1 MLYVFLYCV
10 RGLDSLDTK
19 LGRLDLFITDGH
31 HRDETDRSTSFNTR
45 CPAYAYPVPTLYLH
59 PTPWLTPMMRCNAWP
74 TRCCQPDG
82 WLTRRLPCTCRPGTY
97 PVPTLELRK
106 IRRRLPCT
114 YRRPAYP
121 APTLELRKI
130 PISPTLHLPY
140 TCLPYTYP
148 TPTLYLPYTYLP
160 FTLPCTPPSAY
171 PGAARATLG

>member
-31 HRDETDRSTSFNTR
+31 HRDETDRSTSFQHTLPGLR
-45 CPAYAYPVPTLYLH
+45 LPCTYPVPA
-59 PTPWLTPMMRCNAWP
+59 PNPMADPHDTMQRMANPMLP
-74 TRCCQPDG
+74 TR

-130 PISPTLHLPY
+130 RISPTLHLPY

-148 TPTLYLPYTYLP
+148 IPTLYLPYTYLP
-160 FTLPCTPPSAY
+160 YTLPCTPPSAY